1 MMDTKTGLKIAYRRK
16 MPETLRTLSF
26 AKEKHAGQYRKGD
39 GSVPYIVQPLNSI
52 WPVMLWKWVYMTTLS
67 LWLRCFTTSAKI
79 VI

>member
-39 GSVPYIVQPLNSI
+39 GSVPYIVQP
-52 WPVMLWKWVYMTTLS
+52 VMLWKWVYMTTLS